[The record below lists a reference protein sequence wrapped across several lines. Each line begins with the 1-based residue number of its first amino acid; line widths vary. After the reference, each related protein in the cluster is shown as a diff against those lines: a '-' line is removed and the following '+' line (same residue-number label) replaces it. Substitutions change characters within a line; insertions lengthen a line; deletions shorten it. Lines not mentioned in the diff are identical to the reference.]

1 MNPFHSRS
9 RAALAT
15 NAVCAST
22 RVMIGALVAV
32 CALSTSA
39 WAQTTPAAHGAPAP
53 APAVPPADAASAA
66 SAAPAGPASTPLSL
80 SARKVYE
87 QARSQLVQI
96 RTVLKGRASQTS
108 VGSGFFVSREG
119 HIITNFHVVAEAA
132 LKPERHDLVYVT
144 ADGREAPLQILQ
156 LDVLHD
162 LALLKASDAGPAA
175 VVSAAASL
183 PLASAAASSPLASV
197 GAASPLPSASQAA
210 AAMSA
215 SAAASQPAV
224 AAETGADASVPSTG
238 AADGPADR
246 QFDALTFRPES
257 QQLSQGE
264 RIYSLGN
271 PLDVGFAVT
280 EGTYNGLVKR
290 SFYPQI
296 FFGGALSAGMSGG
309 PALDQSGQ
317 VVGINVARRVD
328 GEQVSFLVPA
338 SFAMALLAR
347 GRDAVPIKTAAYGI
361 VTDQLMLHQTALT
374 ERFIQQGWKTATH
387 PRYKVPV
394 PVDTFM
400 RCWGS
405 SEPSRTG
412 GLDVERSDCV
422 MDTRIFV
429 GDYTTGAIGVRHES
443 YDGSK
448 LGTLRFAARYA
459 ASFRNEAF
467 SRLRSEF
474 QTKPQ
479 CHEDYVDRDGLPLRA
494 VICLRAYT
502 KLPELYDLSVLVATL
517 DQKQSGV
524 QGRFDAQG
532 LSFVNAQRLAKYY
545 VEAYGWVR

>member
-1 MNPFHSRS
+1 MNSLPLR
-9 RAALAT
+9 RAAL
-15 NAVCAST
+15 SLL
-22 RVMIGALVAV
+22 ALAFGSA
-32 CALSTSA
+32 CPAL
-39 WAQTTPAAHGAPAP
+39 AQPGP
-53 APAVPPADAASAA
+53 AASAA
-66 SAAPAGPASTPLSL
+66 TDAAARPASAAASAPISL

-87 QARSQLVQI
+87 QARSQLLQI

-108 VGSGFFVSREG
+108 VGSGFVVSREG

-156 LDVLHD
+156 IDVLHD
-162 LALLKASDAGPAA
+162 LALLKAADTA
-175 VVSAAASL
+175 
-183 PLASAAASSPLASV
+183 
-197 GAASPLPSASQAA
+197 
-210 AAMSA
+210 
-215 SAAASQPAV
+215 QPMP
-224 AAETGADASVPSTG
+224 T
-238 AADGPADR
+238 
-246 QFDALTFRPES
+246 FDALAFRPET
-257 QQLSQGE
+257 QPLAQGE

-280 EGTYNGLVKR
+280 EGTYNGLVTR

-309 PALDQSGQ
+309 PALDEQGR

-338 SFAMALLAR
+338 SFAVTLLAR
-347 GRDAVPIKTAAYGI
+347 GRDAAPIRTAAYGI
-361 VTDQLMLHQTALT
+361 VTDQLMLHQATLT
-374 ERFIQQGWKTATH
+374 ERFIKQGWKTDTH
-387 PRYKVPV
+387 PRYTVPV
-394 PVDTFM
+394 PIDQFM

-412 GLDVERSDCV
+412 GLDLERSDCV

-459 ASFRNEAF
+459 ASFRNESF
-467 SRLRSEF
+467 TRLRSEH

-479 CHEDYVDRDGLPLRA
+479 CHEDYVSSNGLPLRA
-494 VICLRAYT
+494 VVCLRAYK
-502 KLPELYDLSVLVATL
+502 KLPGLYDLSVLVATL
-517 DQKQSGV
+517 DQKQAGV

-532 LSFVNAQRLAKYY
+532 LSFANAQKLAKHYLG
-545 VEAYGWVR
+545 AYGWVR

>member
-1 MNPFHSRS
+1 MNSYRLRH
-9 RAALAT
+9 AALF
-15 NAVCAST
+15 
-22 RVMIGALVAV
+22 LVALPLLV
-32 CALSTSA
+32 LAIPWSA
-39 WAQTTPAAHGAPAP
+39 FAQAKPDTPA
-53 APAVPPADAASAA
+53 PPDAAASA
-66 SAAPAGPASTPLSL
+66 PISL

-87 QARSQLVQI
+87 QARSQLLQI

-108 VGSGFFVSREG
+108 VGSGFLVSREG
-119 HIITNFHVVAEAA
+119 HIVTNFHVVAEAA

-162 LALLKASDAGPAA
+162 LALLKTADPAKPAG
-175 VVSAAASL
+175 
-183 PLASAAASSPLASV
+183 
-197 GAASPLPSASQAA
+197 GFD
-210 AAMSA
+210 
-215 SAAASQPAV
+215 
-224 AAETGADASVPSTG
+224 E
-238 AADGPADR
+238 GPQGR
-246 QFDALTFRPES
+246 GFDALGFRPDN
-257 QQLSQGE
+257 QPLSQGE

-296 FFGGALSAGMSGG
+296 FFGGALSGGMSGG
-309 PALDQSGQ
+309 PALDSQGN
-317 VVGINVARRVD
+317 VIGINVARRVD

-338 SFAMALLAR
+338 SFAAALLAR
-347 GRDAVPIKTAAYGI
+347 GRDAAPIRAAAYNV
-361 VTDQLMLHQTALT
+361 VTDQLMQHQQALT
-374 ERFIQQGWKTATH
+374 DRFVQQGWKTATH

-412 GLDVERSDCV
+412 GLDLERSDCV

-429 GDYTTGAIGVRHES
+429 GDYTTGAIGVRHEA
-443 YDGSK
+443 YDGTK
-448 LGTLRFAARYA
+448 LGTLRFAARYS

-467 SRLRSEF
+467 TRLRGEH

-479 CHEDYVDRDGLPLRA
+479 CREDYVDRGGLALRA
-494 VICLRAYT
+494 VVCLRAYK
-502 KLPELYDLSVLVATL
+502 KLPGLYDLSVLVATL
-517 DQKQSGV
+517 DQKQAGV

-532 LSFVNAQRLAKYY
+532 LTFANAQRLAKHYF
-545 VEAYGWVR
+545 EAYAWTR

>member
-1 MNPFHSRS
+1 MNSLRR
-9 RAALAT
+9 RATLL
-15 NAVCAST
+15 
-22 RVMIGALVAV
+22 I
-32 CALSTSA
+32 ALSLGITFGASG
-39 WAQTTPAAHGAPAP
+39 QTTITAPQATEP
-53 APAVPPADAASAA
+53 AASAPVA
-66 SAAPAGPASTPLSL
+66 LSL

-162 LALLKASDAGPAA
+162 LALLKAGDAGGR
-175 VVSAAASL
+175 
-183 PLASAAASSPLASV
+183 SPE
-197 GAASPLPSASQAA
+197 G
-210 AAMSA
+210 
-215 SAAASQPAV
+215 
-224 AAETGADASVPSTG
+224 GSTG
-238 AADGPADR
+238 R
-246 QFDALTFRPES
+246 VFDALAFRNDAQP
-257 QQLSQGE
+257 LSQGE

-296 FFGGALSAGMSGG
+296 FFGGALSGGMSGG
-309 PALDQSGQ
+309 PALDNQGN
-317 VVGINVARRVD
+317 VIGINVARRVD

-338 SFAMALLAR
+338 SFAAALLTR
-347 GRDAVPIKTAAYGI
+347 GRDAAPIKTPAYPI
-361 VTDQLMLHQTALT
+361 VTTQLLQHQATLT
-374 ERFIQQGWKTATH
+374 ERFIQQGWKPATH
-387 PRYKVPV
+387 PRYRVPV
-394 PVDTFM
+394 PSDEFM

-405 SEPSRTG
+405 SDPSRSG
-412 GLDVERSDCV
+412 GLDVERSNCV

-429 GDYTTGAIGVRHES
+429 GDYTTGAISVRHES

-448 LGTLRFAARYA
+448 LGTLRFAARHSA
-459 ASFRNEAF
+459 AFRNEDF
-467 SRLRSEF
+467 SRLRSEH

-479 CHEDYVDRDGLPLRA
+479 CHEDFVDRGGLPLRA
-494 VICLRAYT
+494 VVCLRAYK
-502 KLPELYDLSVLVATL
+502 KLPELYDVSVLVATL
-517 DQKQSGV
+517 DQTQAGV

-532 LSFVNAQRLAKYY
+532 LSFANAQKLAKHYL
-545 VEAYGWVR
+545 EAYGWAR